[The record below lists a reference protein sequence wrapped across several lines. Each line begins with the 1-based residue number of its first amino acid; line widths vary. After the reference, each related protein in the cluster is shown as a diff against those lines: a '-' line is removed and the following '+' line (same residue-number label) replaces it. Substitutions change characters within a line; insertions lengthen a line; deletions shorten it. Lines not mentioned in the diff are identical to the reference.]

1 VTRAGRE
8 DGAASGETAAG
19 RAPDP
24 SIAVRPVRSRGDR
37 KRFVRFPW
45 RIHAG
50 DPAWVPPLVVERMD
64 FLDRRK
70 NPFFRHSDAELF
82 LAERAGEVVGRI
94 AAIENRRH
102 LDTYRDRTGF
112 FGFFE
117 SIDDPAVARALIDR
131 AAAWVRGRGLER
143 LRGPMS
149 FTINDECGL
158 LLDAFDLPPVLLMS
172 YNPPYYARLLEGC
185 GFVKAQD
192 LFAYRIETP
201 AAVPERLRAAAA
213 AVAARGIV
221 VRKLDFGRFDEE
233 VRRVHRIHS
242 QAWARNWGAVPLSLE
257 EIGALAS
264 ELKPLADRDLVFLA
278 EDGGE
283 PVGVSVTV
291 PDFNQAL
298 KLAHGR
304 LLPIGLLRI
313 LAARRRI
320 DAVRVLIMGVLED
333 HRFRGVDASLYAR
346 TMEEAIRKG
355 YRWGELSWVLESNPA
370 MIRVAERLGAERYKT
385 YRVYDLE
392 L

>member
-1 VTRAGRE
+1 MRTRR
-8 DGAASGETAAG
+8 
-19 RAPDP
+19 
-24 SIAVRPVRSRGDR
+24 DR
-37 KRFVRFPW
+37 KRFVRLPW
-45 RIHAG
+45 RIYDG
-50 DPAWVPPLVVERMD
+50 NPAWVPPLEVERMD
-64 FLDRRK
+64 FLDRKK

-117 SIDDPAVARALIDR
+117 SIDDPGVARALIDR

-158 LLDAFDLPPVLLMS
+158 LLDTFDLPPVVLMT

-185 GFVKAQD
+185 GFAKAQD
-192 LFAYRIETP
+192 LYAFRIETP
-201 AAVPERLRAAAA
+201 AEVPERLRAAAA
-213 AVAARGIV
+213 AVAERGIV
-221 VRKLDFGRFDEE
+221 VRKLDFGRFEEE
-233 VRRVHRIHS
+233 VQRVHRIHS
-242 QAWARNWGAVPLSLE
+242 RAWARNWGAVPLSVE
-257 EIGALAS
+257 EIAALAS
-264 ELKPLADRDLVFLA
+264 ELRPLADRDLVFLA

-283 PVGVSVTV
+283 TVGVSVTV

-298 KLAHGR
+298 KVARGR
-304 LLPIGLLRI
+304 LLPFGLLRI
-313 LAARRRI
+313 LVARRRI
-320 DAVRVLIMGVLED
+320 DAVRVLIMGVIED
-333 HRFRGVDASLYAR
+333 HRFRGVDAAMYAR
-346 TMEEAIRKG
+346 TIEEAIRKG

-370 MIRVAERLGAERYKT
+370 MNRVAERLGAERYKT